1 MDLQTRILKK
11 VVCRSTETET
21 NEKQIEGF
29 IPYDSPSER
38 MFIGYADAEQEII
51 TRTAWKKGLAD
62 KRNVFL
68 NYNHNSD
75 LILAATKS
83 GTMTLEDRE
92 DGLHFKANLPDTDIG
107 NRAFQTIRRGD
118 VNTLSFEF
126 VPFDWE
132 VKDNTV
138 YLRSGRLEAIS
149 VCVSS
154 PAYTSTE
161 CHTTR
166 NLKEQIRNLTRTIK
180 EKRNTQ
186 EMDKETIEELKN
198 LLTQIL
204 EALPKN
210 EEQETE
216 IEETRKEPEKE
227 ADTEKETDKKEETP
241 QQPTDTKAEETDKSE
256 ENEIDA
262 ELSEKLKQLDKL
274 KKELEAIQGK

>member
-107 NRAFQTIRRGD
+107 NRAFQTIKRGD

-126 VPFDWE
+126 VPYDWE

-138 YLRSGRLEAIS
+138 FLRSGRLEAIS

-210 EEQETE
+210 EEQEPE
-216 IEETRKEPEKE
+216 NEETRKE
-227 ADTEKETDKKEETP
+227 ADTEKETDKNEETP
-241 QQPTDTKAEETDKSE
+241 QQSTDTKAEETDKSE
-256 ENEIDA
+256 ETEVDA
-262 ELSEKLKQLDKL
+262 EISEKLKQLEEL
-274 KKELEAIQGK
+274 KKELEALQDK

>member
-11 VVCRSTETET
+11 VVCRSTETDN
-21 NEKQIEGF
+21 NEKLIEGF
-29 IPYDSPSER
+29 LPYDSPSER
-38 MFIGYADAEQEII
+38 MFIGYADAQKEVI
-51 TRTAWKKGLAD
+51 TRTAWKKVLAD

-92 DGLHFKANLPDTDIG
+92 DGLHFRANLPDTDIG
-107 NRAFQTIRRGD
+107 NRAFQTIKRGD

-132 VKDNTV
+132 VKDDTV

-161 CHTTR
+161 CHTR
-166 NLKEQIRNLTRTIK
+166 NLKEQIRNLSRTIK

-186 EMDKETIEELKN
+186 EMDKETLEELKN

-204 EALPKN
+204 EALPKS

-227 ADTEKETDKKEETP
+227 AETENETDKKEETP

-256 ENEIDA
+256 ETEIDA
-262 ELSEKLKQLDKL
+262 EVSEKLKQLEEL

>member
-1 MDLQTRILKK
+1 ML
-11 VVCRSTETET
+11 
-21 NEKQIEGF
+21 
-29 IPYDSPSER
+29 
-38 MFIGYADAEQEII
+38 IGYADAEQEII

-83 GTMTLEDRE
+83 GTMTLEDKE

-107 NRAFQTIRRGD
+107 NRAFQTIKRGD

-149 VCVSS
+149 VCASS

-166 NLKEQIRNLTRTIK
+166 NLKEQIRKLTRTIK
-180 EKRNTQ
+180 QKRNTE
-186 EMDKETIEELKN
+186 EMDKETIDELKN

-204 EALPKN
+204 EALPK
-210 EEQETE
+210 EERKETE
-216 IEETRKEPEKE
+216 KE
-227 ADTEKETDKKEETP
+227 EKETDKKEETP
-241 QQPTDTKAEETDKSE
+241 QQSSDIEAEETDKSE
-256 ENEIDA
+256 EKKSEA
-262 ELSEKLKQLDKL
+262 EVLEKLKQLDEL
-274 KKELEAIQGK
+274 KKELEKTQGK

>member
-1 MDLQTRILKK
+1 MELQKRILKNI
-11 VVCRSTETET
+11 VCESRETDG
-21 NEKQIEGF
+21 NEKIIEGF

-38 MFIGYADAEQEII
+38 MFIGYADAEKEVI
-51 TRTAWKKGLAD
+51 TRTAFNKTLSD

-83 GTMTLEDRE
+83 GTMTLENKE
-92 DGLHFKANLPDTDIG
+92 DGLHFRANLPDTDIG
-107 NRAFQTIRRGD
+107 NRAYQTIKRND

-132 VKDNTV
+132 VKNETV
-138 YLRSGRLEAIS
+138 YLRSCRLEAIS

-154 PAYTSTE
+154 PAYAETE
-161 CHTTR
+161 CHTAR

-180 EKRNTQ
+180 QKREN

-204 EALPKN
+204 EALPK
-210 EEQETE
+210 EERQEPETKEEPKTEEKE
-216 IEETRKEPEKE
+216 IEAE
-227 ADTEKETDKKEETP
+227 KKEETSE
-241 QQPTDTKAEETDKSE
+241 QPNDIQTEETDKSD
-256 ENEIDA
+256 EIEDSEVLEKIK
-262 ELSEKLKQLDKL
+262 ELEKLKN
-274 KKELEAIQGK
+274 ELEQLQNA